1 MQGQCAV
8 RIRVL
13 DVTRSHIRR
22 IQQVEDTP
30 EFHELVRRGSR
41 QQRKGCIDSPQTVSP
56 LSRKERLEEE
66 EVGPSLAAL
75 EV

>member
-1 MQGQCAV
+1 MTES
-8 RIRVL
+8 RIE
-13 DVTRSHIRR
+13 R
-22 IQQVEDTP
+22 IQQVEGAP

-41 QQRKGCIDSPQTVSP
+41 QQRKGSSDSPLTISP

-66 EVGPSLAAL
+66 VGPSFAAL

>member
-8 RIRVL
+8 RIREL
-13 DVTRSHIRR
+13 DVTESRIER

-30 EFHELVRRGSR
+30 GFHELVRSR
-41 QQRKGCIDSPQTVSP
+41 QQRKGSSDSPQTISP
-56 LSRKERLEEE
+56 LSRKERLED
-66 EVGPSLAAL
+66 EVGPSFAAL